1 MQGLVLRE
9 KSWTAL
15 YDSPKQLYWQMRHD
29 IVVVMVEE
37 YVSMFIVAIGRV
49 QSTLKIT

>member
-37 YVSMFIVAIGRV
+37 YVCSLLPLDVYKAH
-49 QSTLKIT
+49 

>member
-15 YDSPKQLYWQMRHD
+15 YGSPKQLYWQMRHD

-37 YVSMFIVAIGRV
+37 YVWFIVAIGRV